1 LTMQFR
7 PEVLNVK
14 ESPLVRIATVA
25 EHRPDSHKLCYGE
38 SDMPTPEFIC
48 RASYEASLAGH
59 TFYTYPGGCVEL
71 REAIREKFQALQGVE
86 YDTDEVVCT
95 VGAGMAIFLAVRA
108 LVGPGDNAIVICP
121 AYSIFTSAITMSG
134 GETRPVPLL
143 REGDRF
149 CLDLDRVRSAV
160 DSRTRMLIIN
170 SPSNPTGWVI
180 SREEQEAIWL
190 LATEHNFMILSD
202 EIYDRLVFDGPV
214 APSFARVATDR
225 DHLIVVNGFSKS
237 YTMTGWRLGYGLAG
251 ERLIALMTKA
261 GEFMTSSPPAMVQQA
276 GIVALRDG
284 EDYVGQIRG
293 LYSERRNLVMERLR
307 GVPQVSLPPPDGGFY
322 AFIEVEGLRDSLA
335 FAERLVNETGVALA
349 PGSAFGQGG
358 EGYLRLCFAS
368 SEEILKSAL
377 ARFDEFMRRRETIL

>member
-1 LTMQFR
+1 
-7 PEVLNVK
+7 
-14 ESPLVRIATVA
+14 
-25 EHRPDSHKLCYGE
+25 
-38 SDMPTPEFIC
+38 MPTPEFIC

-59 TFYTYPGGCVEL
+59 TFYTYPGGYVKL
-71 REAIREKFQALQGVE
+71 REAIREKFQTLHGVE
-86 YDTDEVVCT
+86 YGTDEVVCT

-108 LVGPGDNAIVICP
+108 LVGPGDNAIVISP

-134 GETRPVPLL
+134 GETRQLPLL
-143 REGDRF
+143 RDGNRF

-160 DSRTRMLIIN
+160 DSRTRMLVVN

-180 SREEQEAIWL
+180 SRKEQEALWI
-190 LATEHNFMILSD
+190 LATEHDFMILSD
-202 EIYDRLVFDGPV
+202 EVYDRLVFDGPV
-214 APSFARVATDR
+214 APSFATVATDR

-237 YTMTGWRLGYGLAG
+237 YNMTGWRLGYGLAG
-251 ERLIALMTKA
+251 ERLISLMTKA

-284 EDYVGQIRG
+284 EDYVGQIRA
-293 LYSERRNLVMERLR
+293 LYSERRSLVMERLE

-322 AFIEVEGLRDSLA
+322 AFIEVEGLSDSLA

-368 SEEILKSAL
+368 TEEILNSAL